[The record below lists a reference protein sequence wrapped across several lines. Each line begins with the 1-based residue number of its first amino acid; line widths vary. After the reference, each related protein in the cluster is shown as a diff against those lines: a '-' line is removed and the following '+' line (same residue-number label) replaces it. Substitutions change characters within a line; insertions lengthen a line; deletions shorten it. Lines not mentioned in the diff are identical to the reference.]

1 MHTKENTDDERKEK
15 EMKNA
20 AVVLNSI
27 GEECSGR
34 GLCFKHAVSASNN
47 VTKEL
52 TKDLTKDL
60 SSTSSSVEVRA
71 ECVCSTSYFGAA
83 CEHTLC
89 PGDGT

>member
-1 MHTKENTDDERKEK
+1 
-15 EMKNA
+15 MKNA
-20 AVVLNSI
+20 AVVLKSI

-47 VTKEL
+47 VTK
-52 TKDLTKDL
+52 DVTKDL

-83 CEHTLC
+83 CEHTSC

>member
-1 MHTKENTDDERKEK
+1 MHTKENTDERKEK

-20 AVVLNSI
+20 AVVLKSI

-52 TKDLTKDL
+52 TKELTKDL
-60 SSTSSSVEVRA
+60 SSTSSSVEVHA

-83 CEHTLC
+83 CEHTSC